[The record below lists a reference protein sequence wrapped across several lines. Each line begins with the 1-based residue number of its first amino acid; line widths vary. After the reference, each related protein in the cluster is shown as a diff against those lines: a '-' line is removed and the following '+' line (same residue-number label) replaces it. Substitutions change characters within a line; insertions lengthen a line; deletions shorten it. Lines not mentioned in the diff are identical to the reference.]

1 MLTEL
6 HIEDLGI
13 IERVDLVLGPGLT
26 AITGETGAGKTML
39 VEALELVVGGRAE
52 PTIVRHGADE
62 ARVDARFVDG
72 TREVVLTRVV
82 PAAGRSR
89 AYIDGRPA
97 TVAALADAARELVDL
112 HGQHA
117 HQQLLS
123 PATQRRALDAFAG
136 VDLAPLR
143 AARARLTELD
153 AELAALGGDERA
165 RAREL
170 DLARFQ
176 VAELDAAAIDD
187 PDEDAVLE
195 VEEDTLADAEEHRL
209 AGGAAA
215 RDARR

>member
-13 IERVDLVLGPGLT
+13 IERVELVLGPGLT

-97 TVAALADAARELVDL
+97 TVAALADAAASWSTCTASTPTSNSCRRRRN
-112 HGQHA
+112 GGRSMP
-117 HQQLLS
+117 S
-123 PATQRRALDAFAG
+123 PASTSPRCAPRAPG
-136 VDLAPLR
+136 
-143 AARARLTELD
+143 
-153 AELAALGGDERA
+153 
-165 RAREL
+165 
-170 DLARFQ
+170 
-176 VAELDAAAIDD
+176 
-187 PDEDAVLE
+187 
-195 VEEDTLADAEEHRL
+195 
-209 AGGAAA
+209 
-215 RDARR
+215 